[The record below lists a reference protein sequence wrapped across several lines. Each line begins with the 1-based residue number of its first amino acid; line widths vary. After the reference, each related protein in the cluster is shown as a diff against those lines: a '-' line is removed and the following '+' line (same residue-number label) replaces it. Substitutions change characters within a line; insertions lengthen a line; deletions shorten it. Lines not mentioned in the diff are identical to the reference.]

1 MCIRDSDNPIPKPLT
16 DLTSNTY
23 FNISFFTNTKSIILF
38 TSIPSLPTPTLVYLW
53 ILLCLK
59 KVLLTHIPLSSQKS
73 ITFLP
78 FPFSPATPKPTCYT
92 IPFLITYPTIQ
103 VPQHNQSEAP
113 THPIQS
119 IIQIIPKNRTLQRF
133 PQMDHTSVSYTHL
146 RAHETPEHLVCRLL
160 L

>member
-23 FNISFFTNTKSIILF
+23 FNISFFTNTKSIKLF
-38 TSIPSLPTPTLVYLW
+38 TSIPSLPTPTIVYLW

-59 KVLLTHIPLSSQKS
+59 KGLLTHIPLPSQKS

-78 FPFSPATPKPTCYT
+78 FSPDTPKPPV
-92 IPFLITYPTIQ
+92 IP
-103 VPQHNQSEAP
+103 
-113 THPIQS
+113 
-119 IIQIIPKNRTLQRF
+119 
-133 PQMDHTSVSYTHL
+133 VSYTHL

-160 L
+160 

>member
-59 KVLLTHIPLSSQKS
+59 KVLLTHIPLFTE
-73 ITFLP
+73 INRLP
-78 FPFSPATPKPTCYT
+78 TILIFSRHPKTTCYT

-103 VPQHNQSEAP
+103 VPQNYQSEAP
-113 THPIQS
+113 THPIQN
-119 IIQIIPKNRTLQRF
+119 IIQIIPKNRTLF
-133 PQMDHTSVSYTHL
+133 NVSL
-146 RAHETPEHLVCRLL
+146 
-160 L
+160 